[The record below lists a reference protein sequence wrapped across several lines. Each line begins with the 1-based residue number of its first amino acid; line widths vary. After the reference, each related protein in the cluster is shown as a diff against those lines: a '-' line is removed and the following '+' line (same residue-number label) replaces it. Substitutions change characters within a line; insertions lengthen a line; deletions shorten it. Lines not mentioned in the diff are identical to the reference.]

1 MSITKLPFD
10 RSGKVN
16 NHLKTEEGGDASAE
30 VRGRETQKGKREA
43 RRDSFF
49 SLLRRSSS
57 SLPLHSGTMEST
69 EAPSVAVVKSQVVED
84 AIGSTADVSQPPSH
98 EVDSL
103 RVAGCSDGVVV
114 VSEIPCLTP
123 SDDDFDH
130 GEDRDQDHGD
140 NDDVVV
146 VVPKED
152 ELKQKIIR
160 QAISFDLLS
169 SFYYVEYYF
178 SDENL
183 PTDKFLLNAMKKN
196 KKGFVPIS
204 TIATFHKMKK
214 LTRDH
219 ALIVSALKESSFLVV
234 SSDEKKV
241 KRLSPLPEI
250 RDPKIFTVLVENLPE
265 DHTDEN
271 IRAIFGKAGRY
282 ALTFLACHIIAIAF
296 GYIIYT
302 YYSLKQNS
310 NCSIKSVSICDPNA
324 VEESEKGCKKDK
336 FIRTRLHAFVEY
348 ESVEAAEKAAAT
360 LNNEQD
366 WRNGLRVKL
375 LEQTGK
381 FAQRRPGRKEVDTV
395 KDNTGQV
402 HDQIGGE
409 ENKKSNEHQHH
420 RHHHSDTPADN
431 IVLLNHFQDSG
442 DKNGNKTKSRGRGR
456 RQNNQGGN
464 GHGSS
469 PSTSSSLHHN
479 YHHHHVEVS
488 KPPPGPRMPD
498 GTRGFTLGRGKPLP
512 APTSA
517 QTSHEA

>member
-1 MSITKLPFD
+1 
-10 RSGKVN
+10 
-16 NHLKTEEGGDASAE
+16 
-30 VRGRETQKGKREA
+30 
-43 RRDSFF
+43 
-49 SLLRRSSS
+49 
-57 SLPLHSGTMEST
+57 MEST
-69 EAPSVAVVKSQVVED
+69 EAPSIAVVKSQVVED

-103 RVAGCSDGVVV
+103 RVAGCSDDVVV

-140 NDDVVV
+140 NDVVV
-146 VVPKED
+146 V
-152 ELKQKIIR
+152 
-160 QAISFDLLS
+160 
-169 SFYYVEYYF
+169 VEYYF

-219 ALIVSALKESSFLVV
+219 AFIVSALKESSFLVV

-241 KRLSPLPEI
+241 KRRSPLPEV

-265 DHTDEN
+265 DHSDEN
-271 IRAIFGKAGRY
+271 IRAIFGKAG
-282 ALTFLACHIIAIAF
+282 
-296 GYIIYT
+296 
-302 YYSLKQNS
+302 
-310 NCSIKSVSICDPNA
+310 SIKSVSICDPNA
-324 VEESEKGCKKDK
+324 AEESEKGCKKDK

-348 ESVEAAEKAAAT
+348 ESVEAAEKAVAT

-395 KDNTGQV
+395 KDNTGQA

-431 IVLLNHFQDSG
+431 DSG
-442 DKNGNKTKSRGRGR
+442 DKNGNKTRSRGRGR

-469 PSTSSSLHHN
+469 PSTSSALHHY

>member
-1 MSITKLPFD
+1 
-10 RSGKVN
+10 
-16 NHLKTEEGGDASAE
+16 
-30 VRGRETQKGKREA
+30 
-43 RRDSFF
+43 
-49 SLLRRSSS
+49 
-57 SLPLHSGTMEST
+57 MEST

-84 AIGSTADVSQPPSH
+84 AIGSTADVSRPPSH

-103 RVAGCSDGVVV
+103 RVAGSSDDVVV

-130 GEDRDQDHGD
+130 GEDHGD
-140 NDDVVV
+140 NDVVVV
-146 VVPKED
+146 VVPKDD

-160 QAISFDLLS
+160 Q
-169 SFYYVEYYF
+169 VEYYF

-219 ALIVSALKESSFLVV
+219 AFIVSALKDSSFLVV

-241 KRLSPLPEI
+241 KRRSPLPEV

-265 DHTDEN
+265 DHSDEN
-271 IRAIFGKAGRY
+271 IRAIFGKAG
-282 ALTFLACHIIAIAF
+282 
-296 GYIIYT
+296 
-302 YYSLKQNS
+302 
-310 NCSIKSVSICDPNA
+310 SIKSVSICDPNA

-348 ESVEAAEKAAAT
+348 ESVEAADKAAAT

-442 DKNGNKTKSRGRGR
+442 DKNGNKTRSRGRGR

-469 PSTSSSLHHN
+469 PSTSSSLHHY
-479 YHHHHVEVS
+479 YHHHHAEVS

>member
-1 MSITKLPFD
+1 
-10 RSGKVN
+10 
-16 NHLKTEEGGDASAE
+16 
-30 VRGRETQKGKREA
+30 
-43 RRDSFF
+43 
-49 SLLRRSSS
+49 
-57 SLPLHSGTMEST
+57 MEST

-84 AIGSTADVSQPPSH
+84 AIGSTADVSQPLSH
-98 EVDSL
+98 EFDSL
-103 RVAGCSDGVVV
+103 RVAGCSDDVAV
-114 VSEIPCLTP
+114 VSEIPCLPP

-140 NDDVVV
+140 NDVVV
-146 VVPKED
+146 VV
-152 ELKQKIIR
+152 
-160 QAISFDLLS
+160 
-169 SFYYVEYYF
+169 VEYYF

-219 ALIVSALKESSFLVV
+219 AFIVSALKESSFLVV

-241 KRLSPLPEI
+241 KRRSPLPEV

-265 DHTDEN
+265 DHSDEN
-271 IRAIFGKAGRY
+271 IRAIFGKAG
-282 ALTFLACHIIAIAF
+282 
-296 GYIIYT
+296 
-302 YYSLKQNS
+302 
-310 NCSIKSVSICDPNA
+310 SIKSVSICDPNA

-431 IVLLNHFQDSG
+431 ASDSG
-442 DKNGNKTKSRGRGR
+442 DKNGNKTRSRGRAR

-469 PSTSSSLHHN
+469 PSTSSSLHHY
-479 YHHHHVEVS
+479 YHHHHIEVS

>member
-1 MSITKLPFD
+1 
-10 RSGKVN
+10 
-16 NHLKTEEGGDASAE
+16 
-30 VRGRETQKGKREA
+30 
-43 RRDSFF
+43 
-49 SLLRRSSS
+49 
-57 SLPLHSGTMEST
+57 MEST

-84 AIGSTADVSQPPSH
+84 AIGSTADVSRPPSH

-103 RVAGCSDGVVV
+103 RVAGSSDDVVV

-130 GEDRDQDHGD
+130 GEDHGD
-140 NDDVVV
+140 NDVVVV
-146 VVPKED
+146 VVPKDD

-160 QAISFDLLS
+160 Q
-169 SFYYVEYYF
+169 VEYYF

-219 ALIVSALKESSFLVV
+219 AFIVSALKESSFLVV

-241 KRLSPLPEI
+241 KRRSPLPEV

-265 DHTDEN
+265 DHSDEN
-271 IRAIFGKAGRY
+271 IRAIFGKAG
-282 ALTFLACHIIAIAF
+282 
-296 GYIIYT
+296 
-302 YYSLKQNS
+302 
-310 NCSIKSVSICDPNA
+310 SIKSVSICDPNA

-431 IVLLNHFQDSG
+431 DSG
-442 DKNGNKTKSRGRGR
+442 DKNGNKTRSRGRGR

-469 PSTSSSLHHN
+469 PSTSSSLHHY

>member
-1 MSITKLPFD
+1 
-10 RSGKVN
+10 
-16 NHLKTEEGGDASAE
+16 
-30 VRGRETQKGKREA
+30 
-43 RRDSFF
+43 
-49 SLLRRSSS
+49 
-57 SLPLHSGTMEST
+57 MEST

-160 QAISFDLLS
+160 QAIMCVLLQ
-169 SFYYVEYYF
+169 VEYYF

-271 IRAIFGKAGRY
+271 IRAIFGKAG
-282 ALTFLACHIIAIAF
+282 
-296 GYIIYT
+296 
-302 YYSLKQNS
+302 
-310 NCSIKSVSICDPNA
+310 SIKSVSICDPNA

-431 IVLLNHFQDSG
+431 DSG

>member
-1 MSITKLPFD
+1 
-10 RSGKVN
+10 
-16 NHLKTEEGGDASAE
+16 
-30 VRGRETQKGKREA
+30 
-43 RRDSFF
+43 
-49 SLLRRSSS
+49 
-57 SLPLHSGTMEST
+57 MEST
-69 EAPSVAVVKSQVVED
+69 EAPSVSVVKSQVVED

-130 GEDRDQDHGD
+130 GEDHGD

-146 VVPKED
+146 
-152 ELKQKIIR
+152 
-160 QAISFDLLS
+160 
-169 SFYYVEYYF
+169 VEYYF

-271 IRAIFGKAGRY
+271 IRAIFGKAG
-282 ALTFLACHIIAIAF
+282 
-296 GYIIYT
+296 
-302 YYSLKQNS
+302 
-310 NCSIKSVSICDPNA
+310 SIKSVSICDPNA

-431 IVLLNHFQDSG
+431 DSG

>member
-1 MSITKLPFD
+1 
-10 RSGKVN
+10 
-16 NHLKTEEGGDASAE
+16 
-30 VRGRETQKGKREA
+30 
-43 RRDSFF
+43 
-49 SLLRRSSS
+49 
-57 SLPLHSGTMEST
+57 MEST

-84 AIGSTADVSQPPSH
+84 AIGSTADVSQPLSH
-98 EVDSL
+98 EFDSL
-103 RVAGCSDGVVV
+103 RVAGCSDDVAV

-140 NDDVVV
+140 NDVVVV
-146 VVPKED
+146 VVPKDD

-160 QAISFDLLS
+160 Q
-169 SFYYVEYYF
+169 VEYYF

-219 ALIVSALKESSFLVV
+219 AFIVSALKESSFLVV

-241 KRLSPLPEI
+241 KRRSPLPEV

-265 DHTDEN
+265 DHSDEN
-271 IRAIFGKAGRY
+271 IRAIFGKAG
-282 ALTFLACHIIAIAF
+282 
-296 GYIIYT
+296 
-302 YYSLKQNS
+302 
-310 NCSIKSVSICDPNA
+310 SIKSVSICDPNA

-431 IVLLNHFQDSG
+431 ASDSG
-442 DKNGNKTKSRGRGR
+442 DKNGNKTRSRGRGR

-469 PSTSSSLHHN
+469 PSTSSSLHHY
-479 YHHHHVEVS
+479 YHHHHIEVS

>member
-1 MSITKLPFD
+1 M
-10 RSGKVN
+10 
-16 NHLKTEEGGDASAE
+16 
-30 VRGRETQKGKREA
+30 ETVE
-43 RRDSFF
+43 
-49 SLLRRSSS
+49 
-57 SLPLHSGTMEST
+57 T
-69 EAPSVAVVKSQVVED
+69 PSVAAVVKSEAAED
-84 AIGSTADVSQPPSH
+84 TIGSTADISQPQPPSR

-103 RVAGCSDGVVV
+103 PVAGSSDDVV

-130 GEDRDQDHGD
+130 GEDHGD
-140 NDDVVV
+140 HPVETDVVV
-146 VVPKED
+146 SND
-152 ELKQKIIR
+152 ELKKKIIR
-160 QAISFDLLS
+160 Q
-169 SFYYVEYYF
+169 VEYYF

-241 KRLSPLPEI
+241 KRLSPLPEV

-265 DHTDEN
+265 DHSDEN
-271 IRAIFGKAGRY
+271 IRALFGKAG
-282 ALTFLACHIIAIAF
+282 
-296 GYIIYT
+296 
-302 YYSLKQNS
+302 
-310 NCSIKSVSICDPNA
+310 SIKSVSICDPNA
-324 VEESEKGCKKDK
+324 AEESEKGCKKDK

-348 ESVEAAEKAAAT
+348 ETVEAAEKAAAT

-381 FAQRRPGRKEVDTV
+381 LAQRRPGRKEVDTG
-395 KDNTGQV
+395 KDKTGQV

-409 ENKKSNEHQHH
+409 EKKKSNEHNH
-420 RHHHSDTPADN
+420 HHHSDTAADN
-431 IVLLNHFQDSG
+431 DVG
-442 DKNGNKTKSRGRGR
+442 DKNGNKTRSRGRGR
-456 RQNNQGGN
+456 RQNHQGGN
-464 GHGSS
+464 GHGTS
-469 PSTSSSLHHN
+469 PSTSTSFHHN

-498 GTRGFTLGRGKPLP
+498 GTRGFTMGRGKQVPP
-512 APTSA
+512 PTSA
-517 QTSHEA
+517 QTSHEV

>member
-1 MSITKLPFD
+1 
-10 RSGKVN
+10 
-16 NHLKTEEGGDASAE
+16 
-30 VRGRETQKGKREA
+30 
-43 RRDSFF
+43 
-49 SLLRRSSS
+49 
-57 SLPLHSGTMEST
+57 MEST

-160 QAISFDLLS
+160 Q
-169 SFYYVEYYF
+169 VEYYF

-271 IRAIFGKAGRY
+271 IRAIFGKAG
-282 ALTFLACHIIAIAF
+282 
-296 GYIIYT
+296 
-302 YYSLKQNS
+302 
-310 NCSIKSVSICDPNA
+310 SIKSVSICDPNA

>member
-1 MSITKLPFD
+1 
-10 RSGKVN
+10 
-16 NHLKTEEGGDASAE
+16 
-30 VRGRETQKGKREA
+30 
-43 RRDSFF
+43 
-49 SLLRRSSS
+49 
-57 SLPLHSGTMEST
+57 MEST

-84 AIGSTADVSQPPSH
+84 AIGSTADVSQPLSH
-98 EVDSL
+98 EFDSL
-103 RVAGCSDGVVV
+103 RVAGCSDDVAV

-140 NDDVVV
+140 NDVVV
-146 VVPKED
+146 VV
-152 ELKQKIIR
+152 
-160 QAISFDLLS
+160 
-169 SFYYVEYYF
+169 VEYYF

-219 ALIVSALKESSFLVV
+219 AFIVSALKESSFLVV

-241 KRLSPLPEI
+241 KRRSPLPEV

-265 DHTDEN
+265 DHSDEN
-271 IRAIFGKAGRY
+271 IRAIFGKAG
-282 ALTFLACHIIAIAF
+282 
-296 GYIIYT
+296 
-302 YYSLKQNS
+302 
-310 NCSIKSVSICDPNA
+310 SIKSVSICDPNA

-431 IVLLNHFQDSG
+431 ASDSG
-442 DKNGNKTKSRGRGR
+442 DKNGNKTRSRGRGR

-464 GHGSS
+464 GIRHGSS
-469 PSTSSSLHHN
+469 PSTSSSLHHY

>member
-1 MSITKLPFD
+1 
-10 RSGKVN
+10 
-16 NHLKTEEGGDASAE
+16 
-30 VRGRETQKGKREA
+30 
-43 RRDSFF
+43 
-49 SLLRRSSS
+49 
-57 SLPLHSGTMEST
+57 MEST

-130 GEDRDQDHGD
+130 GEDHGD

-146 VVPKED
+146 VVPKDD

-160 QAISFDLLS
+160 QAIMCVLLQ
-169 SFYYVEYYF
+169 VEYYF

-241 KRLSPLPEI
+241 KRVSPLPEV

-265 DHTDEN
+265 DHSDEN
-271 IRAIFGKAGRY
+271 IRAIFGKAG
-282 ALTFLACHIIAIAF
+282 
-296 GYIIYT
+296 
-302 YYSLKQNS
+302 
-310 NCSIKSVSICDPNA
+310 SIKSVSICDPNA

-431 IVLLNHFQDSG
+431 DSG

>member
-1 MSITKLPFD
+1 
-10 RSGKVN
+10 
-16 NHLKTEEGGDASAE
+16 
-30 VRGRETQKGKREA
+30 
-43 RRDSFF
+43 
-49 SLLRRSSS
+49 
-57 SLPLHSGTMEST
+57 MEST
-69 EAPSVAVVKSQVVED
+69 EAPSVSVVKSQVVED

-130 GEDRDQDHGD
+130 GEDHGD

-146 VVPKED
+146 VVPKDD

-160 QAISFDLLS
+160 Q
-169 SFYYVEYYF
+169 VEYYF

-271 IRAIFGKAGRY
+271 IRAIFGKAG
-282 ALTFLACHIIAIAF
+282 
-296 GYIIYT
+296 
-302 YYSLKQNS
+302 
-310 NCSIKSVSICDPNA
+310 SIKSVSICDPNA

-431 IVLLNHFQDSG
+431 DSG

>member
-1 MSITKLPFD
+1 
-10 RSGKVN
+10 
-16 NHLKTEEGGDASAE
+16 
-30 VRGRETQKGKREA
+30 
-43 RRDSFF
+43 
-49 SLLRRSSS
+49 
-57 SLPLHSGTMEST
+57 MEST

-84 AIGSTADVSQPPSH
+84 AIGSTADVSRPPSH

-103 RVAGCSDGVVV
+103 RVAGSSDDVVV

-130 GEDRDQDHGD
+130 GEDHGD
-140 NDDVVV
+140 NDVVVV
-146 VVPKED
+146 VVPKDD

-160 QAISFDLLS
+160 Q
-169 SFYYVEYYF
+169 VEYYF

-219 ALIVSALKESSFLVV
+219 AFIVSALKDSSFLVV

-241 KRLSPLPEI
+241 KRRSPLPEV

-265 DHTDEN
+265 DHSDEN
-271 IRAIFGKAGRY
+271 IRAIFGKAG
-282 ALTFLACHIIAIAF
+282 
-296 GYIIYT
+296 
-302 YYSLKQNS
+302 
-310 NCSIKSVSICDPNA
+310 SIKSVSICDPNA

-348 ESVEAAEKAAAT
+348 ESVEAADKAAAT

-431 IVLLNHFQDSG
+431 DSG
-442 DKNGNKTKSRGRGR
+442 DKNGNKTRSRGRGR

-469 PSTSSSLHHN
+469 PSTSSSLHHY
-479 YHHHHVEVS
+479 YHHHHAEVS